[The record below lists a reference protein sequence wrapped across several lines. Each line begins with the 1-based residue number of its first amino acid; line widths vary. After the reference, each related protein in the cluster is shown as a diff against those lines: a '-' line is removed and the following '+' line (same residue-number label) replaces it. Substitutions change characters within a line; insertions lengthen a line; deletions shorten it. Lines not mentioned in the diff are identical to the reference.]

1 MIVISTKTAV
11 RATPILNHYT
21 STEEGR
27 GRGRRTM
34 REAAKAGAAG
44 REEWLGA
51 AAVLRQRAQVTWAL
65 GAALEAIVVRAMGG
79 AALGEAEWKGT
90 SSTVRRAGIRNGALE
105 ATAPVPYSTKAA
117 ASLREGLAETLAC
130 QRLGLP
136 RELIRVLGNT
146 NLIGSAFATTEAI
159 CHRVRRWRQ
168 WCTGQEVGDHG
179 AAAGRAGL
187 PPGGLGR
194 SNGPAGQ
201 GDRRAYLGAVGSRGR
216 QLREER
222 PNRSSPVVR
231 WADDARPVFSCPAP
245 RTGAGATG
253 RVLGLG
259 CARRGV
265 IR

>member
-1 MIVISTKTAV
+1 
-11 RATPILNHYT
+11 
-21 STEEGR
+21 
-27 GRGRRTM
+27 M

-90 SSTVRRAGIRNGALE
+90 SSTVRRAGIGNGALE

-159 CHRVRRWRQ
+159 CHRVRRWRN
-168 WCTGQEVGDHG
+168 G
-179 AAAGRAGL
+179 AQAK
-187 PPGGLGR
+187 
-194 SNGPAGQ
+194 
-201 GDRRAYLGAVGSRGR
+201 
-216 QLREER
+216 
-222 PNRSSPVVR
+222 R
-231 WADDARPVFSCPAP
+231 WATMALLRAERGFHPVASAEAMALLAKAIAERISAP
-245 RTGAGATG
+245 SEVAVAS
-253 RVLGLG
+253 
-259 CARRGV
+259 
-265 IR
+265 